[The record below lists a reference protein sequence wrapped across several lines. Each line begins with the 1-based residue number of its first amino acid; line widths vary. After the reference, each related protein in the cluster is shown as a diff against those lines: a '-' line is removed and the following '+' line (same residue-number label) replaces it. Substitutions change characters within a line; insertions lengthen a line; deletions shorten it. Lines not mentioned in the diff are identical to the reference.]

1 MSKVNSVW
9 KGLLFLV
16 VAAVVGFGI
25 GLGLELLIAG
35 STDAN
40 GVVGPAAGALALL
53 FGFTAFFFGVYG
65 YRGITRGLVY
75 QVIGTV
81 LGALF
86 VTGIRALMGA
96 EIQNLFGAYL
106 FSEPAWVFGALVGVI
121 SFVFGVG
128 VVHDW
133 MQWTRGLDTPEHHED
148 PPGVGKYFDV
158 SLDHKVIGIQYTV
171 TALALIAIGGTFALI
186 FRTELAAS
194 QLQFLTTTFKLF
206 NQTGPQFYN
215 TIMSLHG
222 IIMIIS
228 ILLGVSGIMNY
239 AVPFLVGAHD
249 MAFPRLNAFAYWVSV
264 PASVLLLMSLV
275 LGGFDTGWTGYP
287 PLSARAPVG
296 MQMFFLGV
304 FTAGWSSILGSL
316 NVIATVVRMRAK
328 GMSAM
333 RMPILVWASVATSII
348 ALTATQLIGLSFQLV
363 MFQRL
368 FGMGFFDA
376 AKGGNPVLF
385 QHLFWFYSH
394 PAVYVFVL
402 PGLGVISELL
412 PVFVRK
418 PLFGYRWIA
427 MSSLG
432 IALVGFTVW
441 AHHMF
446 TSGMNEYLRVP
457 FMYSTLLVAVPTG
470 VKFFSW
476 VATLWGGKIE
486 TPTPMLFVL
495 GAIVVFLLGGLT
507 GPPNAAIALD
517 LHLHDT
523 YFIVGHFHD
532 TIFGGFVFPF
542 FAAIYYWFP
551 KATGRRMNEF
561 WGKVHF
567 WLMTPSFFVLTL
579 GMMVVGLKGM
589 RRRIVDYDPALGF
602 DLTHLIMTIAAFLI
616 ALSILIFFINLF
628 RSIKY
633 GEKAEGN
640 LWNSRSP
647 EWQVP
652 SPMPVHNYD
661 VPFEVVGEPYD
672 YGLADSKYIEF
683 SPNGSKHK
691 QVEFPTTPEVQPHH

>member
-1 MSKVNSVW
+1 MRNTNPVW
-9 KGLLFLV
+9 KGLALLV
-16 VAAVVGFGI
+16 VAGAVGYGI
-25 GLGLELLIAG
+25 GLGIDLLVSG
-35 STDAN
+35 SLNFN
-40 GVVGPAAGALALL
+40 GSVAAAFAIL
-53 FGFTAFFFGVYG
+53 FAVTAFFFGVYG
-65 YRGITRGLVY
+65 YRGITRGLVW
-75 QVIGTV
+75 QVLGTV
-81 LGALF
+81 LGGFF
-86 VTGIRALMGA
+86 VSGIRALMGSD
-96 EIQNLFGAYL
+96 NVFGTFF
-106 FSEPAWVFGALVGVI
+106 FSEPAWVVGAVVGVV
-121 SFVFGVG
+121 SFLFGVG
-128 VVHDW
+128 VMSDW
-133 MQWTRGLDTPEHHED
+133 VKWARGLDTAEHHED
-148 PPGVGKYFDV
+148 EPGWGKYFDV
-158 SLDHKVIGIQYTV
+158 SLDHKVIGIQYTI
-171 TALALIAIGGTFALI
+171 TALALIAIGGSFALI

-206 NQTGPQFYN
+206 NQTGPQFFN
-215 TIMSLHG
+215 TLMSLHG
-222 IIMIIS
+222 IMMIIS
-228 ILLGVSGIMNY
+228 ILLGISGIMNY
-239 AVPFLVGAHD
+239 VVPMIIGAHD
-249 MAFPRLNAFAYWVSV
+249 MAFPRLNAFAFWIAV
-264 PASVLLLMSLV
+264 PAAVLFLMSLV

-296 MQMFFLGV
+296 MQMFFLAV
-304 FTAGWSSILGSL
+304 FTAGWSSILGSA

-333 RMPILVWASVATSII
+333 RLPIFVWASVATSII

-363 MFQRL
+363 LFQRL
-368 FGMGFFDA
+368 LGMPFFDA
-376 AKGGNPVLF
+376 ARGGNPVLF

-476 VATLWGGKIE
+476 VATIWGGKIE

-495 GAIVVFLLGGLT
+495 GAIIVFLMGGLT

-579 GMMVVGLKGM
+579 GMMMIGLRGM

-602 DLTHLIMTIAAFLI
+602 DFTHLMMTIGGFLI
-616 ALSILIFFINLF
+616 ALSVLIFLINLF
-628 RSIKY
+628 HSIKY

-652 SPMPVHNYD
+652 SPMPVHNYE

-672 YGLADSKYIEF
+672 YGLKDSKYIEF
-683 SPNGSKHK
+683 NPDGSRHLE
-691 QVEFPTTPEVQPHH
+691 VPPLPEPQPQRHH

>member
-1 MSKVNSVW
+1 MRNTNPVV
-9 KGLLFLV
+9 KGLLLLV
-16 VAAVVGFGI
+16 VAGAIGYGI
-25 GLGLELLIAG
+25 GLGLDLLISGTVNYSG
-35 STDAN
+35 S
-40 GVVGPAAGALALL
+40 VSAAFALL
-53 FGFTAFFFGVYG
+53 LAVTAFFFGVYG
-65 YRGITRGLVY
+65 YRGITRGLVF
-75 QVIGTV
+75 QVVGTL
-81 LGALF
+81 LGGLF
-86 VTGIRALMGA
+86 ISGLRALMGS
-96 EIQNLFGAYL
+96 ENIFGTFF
-106 FSEPAWVFGALVGVI
+106 FSEPAWVFGALVGVVA
-121 SFVFGVG
+121 FLFGVG
-128 VVHDW
+128 VVSDW
-133 MQWTRGLDTPEHHED
+133 TQWARGIDTPEHHED
-148 PPGVGKYFDV
+148 PPGGGKYFDV

-171 TALALIAIGGTFALI
+171 TALVLIAVGGTFALI

-228 ILLGVSGIMNY
+228 ILLGISGLMNY

-333 RMPILVWASVATSII
+333 RLPIFVWASVATSII

-402 PGLGVISELL
+402 PGLGIISELL

-602 DLTHLIMTIAAFLI
+602 DFSHLVMTIAAFLI
-616 ALSILIFFINLF
+616 ALSVLIFFINLF
-628 RSIKY
+628 YSIKK

-672 YGLADSKYIEF
+672 YGLKDSKYIEF
-683 SPNGSKHK
+683 SPNGSKHI
-691 QVEFPTTPEVQPHH
+691 EFTTKPEVEPHH

>member
-1 MSKVNSVW
+1 MNAIATETESYEDYLNNDYGW
-9 KGLLFLV
+9 KSWLFTTDHKRIGLLYLV
-16 VAAVVGFGI
+16 SI
-25 GLGLELLIAG
+25 TL
-35 STDAN
+35 
-40 GVVGPAAGALALL
+40 
-53 FGFTAFFFGVYG
+53 FFFLG
-65 YRGITRGLVY
+65 GL
-75 QVIGTV
+75 
-81 LGALF
+81 
-86 VTGIRALMGA
+86 
-96 EIQNLFGAYL
+96 
-106 FSEPAWVFGALVGVI
+106 
-121 SFVFGVG
+121 
-128 VVHDW
+128 
-133 MQWTRGLDTPEHHED
+133 
-148 PPGVGKYFDV
+148 
-158 SLDHKVIGIQYTV
+158 
-171 TALALIAIGGTFALI
+171 FALI
-186 FRTELAAS
+186 IRLDLMTPPGDLVSSE
-194 QLQFLTTTFKLF
+194 T
-206 NQTGPQFYN
+206 YN
-215 TIMSLHG
+215 KMFSMHG
-222 IIMIIS
+222 IIMVFFFLIPS
-228 ILLGVSGIMNY
+228 IPTVLGNF
-239 AVPFLVGAHD
+239 FLPMMIGARD
-249 MAFPRLNAFAYWVSV
+249 VAFPRLN
-264 PASVLLLMSLV
+264 LLSWYLFNIAGLFMLYAV
-275 LGGFDTGWTGYP
+275 VNGGVDTGWTFYP
-287 PLSARAPVG
+287 PYSSNFSNTNVAMAVTAIFIAGFSSIVTGLNFVITIHAMRASG
-296 MQMFFLGV
+296 MTWFRLPLFIWSIYATSLIQVLGTPILAITLALVAGERLLHLGV
-304 FTAGWSSILGSL
+304 FDPAYGGD
-316 NVIATVVRMRAK
+316 
-328 GMSAM
+328 
-333 RMPILVWASVATSII
+333 PI
-348 ALTATQLIGLSFQLV
+348 
-363 MFQRL
+363 
-368 FGMGFFDA
+368 
-376 AKGGNPVLF
+376 LF

-486 TPTPMLFVL
+486 TSTPMLFVI
-495 GAIVVFLLGGLT
+495 GAIIVFLMGGLT

-523 YFIVGHFHD
+523 YWVVGHFHD

-579 GMMVVGLKGM
+579 GMMLIGLRGM
-589 RRRIVDYDPALGF
+589 RRRIADYDPALGF
-602 DLTHLIMTIAAFLI
+602 DLTHLIMTIAGFLI
-616 ALSILIFFINLF
+616 ALSVLIFFINLF
-628 RSIKY
+628 RSITH

-672 YGLADSKYIEF
+672 YGLKDSKYIEF
-683 SPNGSKHK
+683 SPDGTRHLE
-691 QVEFPTTPEVQPHH
+691 VPPLREPEPGHH